1 MNLSWLRH
9 LYETDE
15 SGPFATVYLDASRT
29 DEAGGQ
35 EVQLRWRRARD
46 HLAEQGAPASLLDRL
61 EESALEP
68 TGEGGPHG
76 RALIGAG
83 GSVLLNRVLPRPPAR
98 ETASWSPLPHVMQ
111 LVRQEA
117 YVVPYVLLVVDREGA
132 DFTVVGP
139 RGEEIA
145 SHEVESTDD
154 VIRKVHP
161 GGWSSARYQ
170 RRAEDSW
177 EKNGAEVA
185 RELDKT
191 VRRHGARLVMVAGDL
206 RATAAMLDHVSGGT
220 RELLVELEHG
230 SRSAGASDKLMLD
243 EVDELVVRTATGDA
257 VQTMD
262 AFAQERGR
270 DGAAAEGFEPVVA
283 ALQRAQVQALL
294 LRDNPASTATLW
306 VGAESLQLGTSR
318 ADVEALGATDPQED
332 RADAAI
338 VRALVGTDAEL
349 VLVPPGGPDLDGGI
363 GALLRYADASTPG

>member
-1 MNLSWLRH
+1 MNLGWLRH

-29 DEAGGQ
+29 DEAAVQ
-35 EVQLRWRRARD
+35 EVPLRWRRTRE
-46 HLAEQGAPASLLDRL
+46 HLTEQGAPGALLDRL
-61 EESALEP
+61 EETALEP

-76 RALIGAG
+76 LALVGAG
-83 GSVLLNRVLPRPPAR
+83 ESVLLNRVLPRPPAR
-98 ETASWSPLPHVMQ
+98 ETASWSPLPHVMA

-139 RGEEIA
+139 RGEEVA
-145 SHEVESTDD
+145 SHEVEGTDD

-177 EKNGAEVA
+177 EKNGAQVA
-185 RELDKT
+185 RELDRT
-191 VRRHGARLVMVAGDL
+191 VRRHGARMVMVAGDL

-220 RELLVELEHG
+220 REILVELEHG

-243 EVDELVVRTATGDA
+243 EVDELVVRTATSDA
-257 VQTMD
+257 VATMD

-270 DGAAAEGFEPVVA
+270 DGAAAEGLAPVVA

-294 LRDNPASTATLW
+294 LQDNPSSTATLW
-306 VGAESLQLGTSR
+306 VGSEPLQLGTSR
-318 ADVEALGATDPQED
+318 EDVEALGAQDTRED